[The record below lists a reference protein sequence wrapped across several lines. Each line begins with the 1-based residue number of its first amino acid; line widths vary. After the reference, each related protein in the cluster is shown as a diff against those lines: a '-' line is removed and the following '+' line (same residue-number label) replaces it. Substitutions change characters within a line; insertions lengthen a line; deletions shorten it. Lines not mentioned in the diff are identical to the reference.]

1 MDLGDSDIIEEKEN
15 ENRKIE
21 IKDALTCFICTAKVL
36 DPMMCP
42 QCKKLVCSKCIKK
55 WFIDQQHE
63 KCPYCQYKCTF
74 DQMINLPFMNQLS
87 EYFIKEIEKKENI
100 QDKTFIMS
108 KSKNLNIN
116 QIIDEDEDD
125 NINNNNINNNFN
137 KIKDEDNFLSRTQ
150 LFPHKFQKNESNN
163 EKDEL
168 SMSQVLNNNELN
180 KNNNKNKEYCK
191 RHKNELIE
199 YYCLNCD
206 TKHCSKCLLIM
217 SKESKIHQGHK
228 IIEIDIKN
236 KYKLDNVIADIKLLS
251 NSINELTQYKI
262 NCDIEEKMI
271 EKKEDFYKKIIEEFQ
286 KSILSKTM
294 SQSTNLS
301 MDVQKIENQ
310 LKLIENIKNNNKEA
324 LINFVD
330 RDDELGFEE
339 YHNKIKEYKNTEK
352 FKHEDEYEIF
362 INPSLKFF
370 ETDFLDINI
379 KEYNDNM
386 GEIIGELNINIDG
399 LDKQIQLRFNQDAID
414 EILIN
419 LQINL
424 DNMDEDKISYSCFLI
439 LKNKNCITSANLNE
453 RMVHNGILILG
464 KTIIKN
470 SLKNIIDENHQC
482 HVKLVLAELKF

>member
-168 SMSQVLNNNELN
+168 SMSQVLNNNE
-180 KNNNKNKEYCK
+180 
-191 RHKNELIE
+191 
-199 YYCLNCD
+199 
-206 TKHCSKCLLIM
+206 
-217 SKESKIHQGHK
+217 
-228 IIEIDIKN
+228 
-236 KYKLDNVIADIKLLS
+236 
-251 NSINELTQYKI
+251 
-262 NCDIEEKMI
+262 
-271 EKKEDFYKKIIEEFQ
+271 
-286 KSILSKTM
+286 
-294 SQSTNLS
+294 
-301 MDVQKIENQ
+301 
-310 LKLIENIKNNNKEA
+310 
-324 LINFVD
+324 
-330 RDDELGFEE
+330 
-339 YHNKIKEYKNTEK
+339 
-352 FKHEDEYEIF
+352 
-362 INPSLKFF
+362 
-370 ETDFLDINI
+370 
-379 KEYNDNM
+379 
-386 GEIIGELNINIDG
+386 
-399 LDKQIQLRFNQDAID
+399 
-414 EILIN
+414 
-419 LQINL
+419 
-424 DNMDEDKISYSCFLI
+424 
-439 LKNKNCITSANLNE
+439 
-453 RMVHNGILILG
+453 
-464 KTIIKN
+464 
-470 SLKNIIDENHQC
+470 
-482 HVKLVLAELKF
+482 